1 MSSILLPTI
10 PIWNPAGNIVT
21 GGIAHVPCPP
31 AQTEDVSR
39 VSLMS
44 VPFSGNFDDMSICV
58 TNKLTSLSGNAK
70 LLGDAIPVECES
82 LEVTDVE

>member
-1 MSSILLPTI
+1 MHRFSTL
-10 PIWNPAGNIVT
+10 NI
-21 GGIAHVPCPP
+21 
-31 AQTEDVSR
+31 SR
-39 VSLMS
+39 KSLI
-44 VPFSGNFDDMSICV
+44 FIGNFDDMSICV

>member
-1 MSSILLPTI
+1 
-10 PIWNPAGNIVT
+10 
-21 GGIAHVPCPP
+21 
-31 AQTEDVSR
+31 
-39 VSLMS
+39 MS